1 MRNDRW
7 FSRACLWSSP
17 LANWEAPALC
27 RRSHAGAVFHRH
39 LAPPCRRKSQTC
51 LLSCPGD
58 APSGSRTVVAARVA
72 RARGADGPP
81 ADRASFSIISTRQK
95 LMPRS
100 NRLDQR
106 GNAETYRNAPP
117 YSRFDLC
124 SRRIRGRWISLF
136 MALLRVDRATRAY
149 MPKAS
154 NAAPPIATMT
164 GTSHCLKVKH
174 SSLSNSA
181 TNCCNLFVVETRL
194 FGFKACE
201 VSVCA
206 ACTSV
211 PVACT
216 KLRGRRERQSG
227 QNGRSKRK
235 DAWKCAGAA
244 DRKRSCH
251 GGLAIGFRRSFQNW
265 VRDRLGRRHVRASIC
280 WRRLSDSYRH
290 QYF

>member
-7 FSRACLWSSP
+7 FSRACPWSSP
-17 LANWEAPALC
+17 LANWEAPAPC

-72 RARGADGPP
+72 GACGADGPP

-136 MALLRVDRATRAY
+136 MALLSSGGQ
-149 MPKAS
+149 S
-154 NAAPPIATMT
+154 NP
-164 GTSHCLKVKH
+164 
-174 SSLSNSA
+174 
-181 TNCCNLFVVETRL
+181 
-194 FGFKACE
+194 
-201 VSVCA
+201 
-206 ACTSV
+206 
-211 PVACT
+211 
-216 KLRGRRERQSG
+216 
-227 QNGRSKRK
+227 
-235 DAWKCAGAA
+235 
-244 DRKRSCH
+244 
-251 GGLAIGFRRSFQNW
+251 GLHAQGEQRRSSYCDND
-265 VRDRLGRRHVRASIC
+265 RDIA
-280 WRRLSDSYRH
+280 LSQSETFKSFKFCNKLLQFVCCRN
-290 QYF
+290 QAFRIQSL